1 MAIDQSQL
9 TTALNA
15 IVEPELGLPLGSIGF
30 LREVRSRRRRAR
42 IELALPVAA
51 WPGSDELADEVHR
64 VANAVPGVEEIE
76 FDLTVMRD
84 DERAALRVAL
94 RQHMFGVTADQLTD
108 VSDADVP
115 DADVPDTDDGHG
127 HGGHGHAHGGEPE
140 TTPVFLQPDSTTRVI
155 GVSSG
160 KGGVGKSTVTVNLA
174 VALARAGHSVGL
186 LDADVYGFSVPKMLG
201 TDHDP
206 IILGD
211 VVIPTSAHGVK
222 CLSMGYFVPD
232 DQPVIWRGPMLHK
245 AIQQFLTD
253 AFWGQ
258 PDFLL
263 VDMPPGTGD
272 VALTLADVMPRA
284 EIIVVTTPQ
293 AAAQRVA
300 QRSAFAARRLKLSV
314 RGVVENMSWFTGDDG
329 KRYEL
334 FGAGGGA
341 TLAADLGIPL
351 LGQVPLVAAVRQG
364 ADDGR
369 PIVAVDPQSETA
381 QAFIAIADRL
391 ASLGPARVYR
401 KELSLR

>member
-1 MAIDQSQL
+1 MAIDQSEL
-9 TTALNA
+9 ESALNA
-15 IVEPELGLPLGSIGF
+15 IVEPELELPLGTIGM
-30 LREVRSRRRRAR
+30 LREVKVRRRRIR

-64 VANAVPGVEEIE
+64 VAGAVTGVEEIE
-76 FDLTVMRD
+76 FDLTVMND
-84 DERAALRVAL
+84 AERAALRVTL
-94 RQHMFGVTADQLTD
+94 REAMFGG
-108 VSDADVP
+108 VP
-115 DADVPDTDDGHG
+115 QSEGAEDDHGHDHAGHG
-127 HGGHGHAHGGEPE
+127 HSHGGDAA
-140 TTPVFLQPDSTTRVI
+140 TPAFLQTDGTTRVI

-174 VALARAGHSVGL
+174 IALAKAGHSVGL

-222 CLSMGYFVPD
+222 CLSMGFFVPD

-253 AFWGQ
+253 AYWGN
-258 PDFLL
+258 PDFVL

-272 VALTLADVMPRA
+272 VALTLAEVMPKA

-293 AAAQRVA
+293 PAAQRVA

-314 RGVVENMSWFTGDDG
+314 RGVVENMSWFTGNDG
-329 KRYEL
+329 TRYEL
-334 FGAGGGA
+334 FGAGGGK
-341 TLAADLGIPL
+341 TLAADLGVPL
-351 LGQVPLVAAVRQG
+351 LGQVPLVEAVRQG

-369 PIVAVDPQSETA
+369 PIVAVDPESDTA
-381 QAFIAIADRL
+381 QSFIAIADRL

>member
-9 TTALNA
+9 AAALGA
-15 IVEPELGLPLGSIGF
+15 IVEPELGVPLGTTGM
-30 LREVRSRRRRAR
+30 LRDVAARRRRVR

-64 VANAVPGVEEIE
+64 VARAVPGVEEIE
-76 FDLTVMRD
+76 FDLTVMHD
-84 DERAALRVAL
+84 DERAALRVTL
-94 RQHMFGVTADQLTD
+94 RRNMFGVTADD
-108 VSDADVP
+108 EPEPEPA
-115 DADVPDTDDGHG
+115 AEEG
-127 HGGHGHAHGGEPE
+127 HGGHGHSHGPDPA
-140 TTPVFLQPDSTTRVI
+140 TPVFLQPDSATRVI

-253 AFWGQ
+253 AYWGE
-258 PDFLL
+258 PDFVLI
-263 VDMPPGTGD
+263 DMPPGTGD
-272 VALTLADVMPRA
+272 VALTLAEVMPRA

-314 RGVVENMSWFTGDDG
+314 RGVIENMSWFTGDDG

-334 FGAGGGA
+334 FGSGGGA
-341 TLAADLGIPL
+341 TLAADLGIPQ
-351 LGQVPLVAAVRQG
+351 LGQVPLVNAVRQG
-364 ADDGR
+364 GDEGR
-369 PIVAVDPQSETA
+369 PVTAVDPDSETA
-381 QAFIAIADRL
+381 QAFRAIAEKL
-391 ASLGPARVYR
+391 AALGPARVYR
-401 KELSLR
+401 RELTLR

>member
-9 TTALNA
+9 ATALGA
-15 IVEPELGLPLGSIGF
+15 IVEPELGVPLGTTGM
-30 LREVRSRRRRAR
+30 LREVAARRRRVR

-64 VANAVPGVEEIE
+64 VARAVPGVEEIE

-84 DERAALRVAL
+84 DERASLRVTL
-94 RQHMFGVTADQLTD
+94 RRNMFGVTADDEPD
-108 VSDADVP
+108 VEP
-115 DADVPDTDDGHG
+115 DADED
-127 HGGHGHAHGGEPE
+127 HGGHGHSHGPDPA
-140 TTPVFLQPDSTTRVI
+140 TPVFLQPDSATRVI

-253 AFWGQ
+253 AYWGQ

-293 AAAQRVA
+293 PAAQRVA

-329 KRYEL
+329 TRYEL
-334 FGAGGGA
+334 FGAGGGD

-351 LGQVPLVAAVRQG
+351 LGQVPLVPAVRQG
-364 ADDGR
+364 ADEGR
-369 PIVAVDPQSETA
+369 PIVAVDPESETA
-381 QAFIAIADRL
+381 QSFIAIAARL